1 MPTLGRASN
10 GPLVTPRRDRPVAA
24 CRRVDVLQAGR
35 MATIGCHQKPLL
47 AGKNSTMITPANP
60 STIKNDST
68 KVAGRCKHDH
78 EDEP

>member
-1 MPTLGRASN
+1 
-10 GPLVTPRRDRPVAA
+10 
-24 CRRVDVLQAGR
+24 
-35 MATIGCHQKPLL
+35 MATIGCRQKPLL